1 MKPCL
6 MLIGAAVI
14 GSTLCANA
22 SRSNDSISTLDPAGV
37 VNAQSAAEH
46 EGFAKAFEAE
56 AAALEKK
63 VAFHQNLADTYGIPG
78 GKSVQ
83 ASIARHCREL
93 AAEYRAA
100 AEGNRQLALEQRAL
114 AQAAGK

>member
-1 MKPCL
+1 MKPYL
-6 MLIGAAVI
+6 MFISAAVI
-14 GSTLCANA
+14 GSTVCANA
-22 SRSNDSISTLDPAGV
+22 SRSSDSISTLDPARV
-37 VNAQSAAEH
+37 VNAQSAADH
-46 EGFAKAFEAE
+46 ESFAKAFE

-63 VAFHQNLADTYGIPG
+63 VAFHQNLADTYGTPG

-100 AEGNRQLALEQRAL
+100 AEGNRQLAMEQRAL
-114 AQAAGK
+114 AQSAEK